1 MELDEDRVHKMGN
14 DEGSGDGF
22 QNLSDG
28 EVEVNSDQVTEG
40 LNLAD
45 GDVVNGLPEEKASV
59 VGDVEKKKVVRKGLF
74 KSTARQISPGFFY
87 SFTLVFLIFN
97 GYGLYIY

>member
-59 VGDVEKKKVVRKGLF
+59 VGDVEKKKVVRKGTHIDVGLIMANKE
-74 KSTARQISPGFFY
+74 KSQRGEE
-87 SFTLVFLIFN
+87 
-97 GYGLYIY
+97 